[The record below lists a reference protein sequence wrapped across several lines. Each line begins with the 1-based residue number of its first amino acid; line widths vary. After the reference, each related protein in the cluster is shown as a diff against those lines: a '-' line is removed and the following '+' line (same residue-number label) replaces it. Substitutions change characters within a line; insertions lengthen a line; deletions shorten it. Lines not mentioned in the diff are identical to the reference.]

1 MATATA
7 RVTVLMPPDEKA
19 KLVHW
24 AKQAGVSVGEFVR
37 GLLLDRMSDEAF
49 EAELQRHRPEI
60 ENLLDE
66 LDRRHI
72 AAMDSV
78 DRALAEVATLQRERQ
93 DQDRGHQAG

>member
-1 MATATA
+1 MAVATA

-19 KLVHW
+19 KLVAW

-37 GLLLDRMSDEAF
+37 GLLLDRMSDEAL

-66 LDRRHI
+66 LDRRH
-72 AAMDSV
+72 ATAMASV
-78 DRALAEVATLQRERQ
+78 DRALAEVAALKH
-93 DQDRGHQAG
+93 DRLEQAGGDQAR

>member
-1 MATATA
+1 MAVATA

-19 KLVHW
+19 KLVAW

-37 GLLLDRMSDEAF
+37 GLLLDRLSDETL

-66 LDRRHI
+66 LDRRHT
-72 AAMDSV
+72 AAMASA
-78 DRALAEVATLQRERQ
+78 DRALAEVAALKSERMEQ
-93 DQDRGHQAG
+93 DHGAQAR